1 MSICQF
7 LSCSLGH
14 PWAIPGAG
22 STFSFC
28 PTLVD
33 SWSKVFL
40 LFWFWRFLE
49 KISFFLLIN
58 PYKFLEQGFL
68 FYLCRFCIKVSL
80 LPEKGVP
87 SFVRTILVDL
97 RRFFFPA
104 LLVNP
109 PTPPPP
115 GNSWCRVS
123 FFLLVN
129 PGQFLV
135 QGVLFPSG
143 HPL

>member
-7 LSCSLGH
+7 LSCSPGH
-14 PWAIPGAG
+14 PLAIPGAG
-22 STFSFC
+22 STVSFC

-40 LFWFWRFLE
+40 FVLVWRFLE

-58 PYKFLEQGFL
+58 PYKFLEQGFP
-68 FYLCRFCIKVSL
+68 FYLCRFCTKVSFL
-80 LPEKGVP
+80 LFVLWLPEEGVP
-87 SFVRTILVDL
+87 FFVWTILVDL
-97 RRFFFPA
+97 RRFSFPA
-104 LLVNP
+104 
-109 PTPPPP
+109 
-115 GNSWCRVS
+115 
-123 FFLLVN
+123 LLVN

-135 QGVLFPSG
+135 QGLLFPSG